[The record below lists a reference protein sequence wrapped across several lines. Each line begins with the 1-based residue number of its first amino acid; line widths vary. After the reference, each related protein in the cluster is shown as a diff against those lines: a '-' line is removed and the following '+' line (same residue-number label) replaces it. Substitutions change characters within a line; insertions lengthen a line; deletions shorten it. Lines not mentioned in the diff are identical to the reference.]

1 MATTQPKDP
10 TSAEMIGLL
19 IVKIGV
25 TCHEVFHRY
34 SEQHRN
40 IGRFQASVR
49 ERLDEVC

>member
-34 SEQHRN
+34 SGQHRN
-40 IGRFQASVR
+40 IGRFQASLR